1 MENQKHILLVEDDKP
16 LREALDKFL
25 GQNDF
30 RVTQSACLADA
41 MRQLEEITF
50 DLVLLDLTLPDGNG
64 LDILERFSRQYP
76 DRMVVLTGTGS
87 IETAVLAMKKGAHDF
102 LQKPVN
108 PELLLITLQRVFQ
121 FIQARNDCQDL
132 KKEIGTMAGFDKFTF
147 NSRIMGEVIRTARR
161 YASTNHTIL
170 ISGETGTGK
179 ELMAQAIHACSKRKN
194 QPLLSVNCASIP
206 ENLAESELFGYKKG
220 AFTGAYADSPGK
232 FVLADH
238 GTIFLDEIGELPPN
252 IQAKLLRVLE
262 NGEVTPLKSKHPVR
276 VDIRVLAATNKEL
289 EDEVKQKRFRAD
301 LFYRID
307 ELKIHIPP
315 LRERKADI
323 IPMANHFLRI
333 ANLANSRLTSS
344 ISDEAQCL
352 LTDYAWPG
360 NVRELKNTIFK
371 ISASGNHAL
380 IRPVHLPVK
389 ILHPGK
395 NYGGVDRDLSLAEM
409 EIGHIQKVLRQTAQN
424 HTLAAG
430 ILGISRSSLYRKISE
445 WQKRNKSGRK
455 FQFKNLE

>member
-1 MENQKHILLVEDDKP
+1 MKRQKHILLVEDDKP

-25 GQNDF
+25 GQNGF
-30 RVTQSACLADA
+30 QVSQSASLADA
-41 MRQLEEITF
+41 MRRLEATVF
-50 DLVLLDLTLPDGNG
+50 DLILLDLTLPDGNG
-64 LDILERFSRQYP
+64 LEILERFSPQYP
-76 DRMVVLTGTGS
+76 DHMVVLTGTGS

-108 PELLLITLQRVFQ
+108 PELLLITLQRVFE
-121 FIQARNDCQDL
+121 FIQARSECQDL
-132 KKEIGTMAGFDKFTF
+132 KKEIGTLAGFEKFTF
-147 NSRIMGEVIRTARR
+147 KSRVMGNVIETARR
-161 YASTNHTIL
+161 YAATSHTIL

-179 ELMAQAIHACSKRKN
+179 ELMAQAIHACSNRKN

-232 FVLADH
+232 FVMADH
-238 GTIFLDEIGELPPN
+238 GTIFLDEIGELPLN

-262 NGEVTPLKSKHPVR
+262 NGEVTPLKSKNSVR

-289 EDEVKQKRFRAD
+289 EEEVRQKHFRDD

-307 ELKIHIPP
+307 ELKVHIPP

-323 IPMANHFLRI
+323 MPMVEHFLRI
-333 ANLANSRLTSS
+333 ANIANSRLTQD
-344 ISDEAQCL
+344 ISDEAQRL

-371 ISASGNHAL
+371 ISASGHHAL
-380 IRPVHLPVK
+380 IKPEHLPVK
-389 ILHPGK
+389 LLRPQRNGNI
-395 NYGGVDRDLSLAEM
+395 DEREASLAEI
-409 EIGHIQKVLRQTAQN
+409 EIAHIQKVLHQTAHN

-430 ILGISRSSLYRKISE
+430 ILGISRSSLYRKLAE
-445 WQKRNKSGRK
+445 WQKLNPTDPKP
-455 FQFKNLE
+455 QAKNLA

>member
-108 PELLLITLQRVFQ
+108 PELLLITLQRVLQ
-121 FIQARNDCQDL
+121 FIQARSDCQDL

>member
-1 MENQKHILLVEDDKP
+1 MKKQKHILLVEDDTP

-30 RVTQSACLADA
+30 RVSPSACLADA
-41 MRQLEEITF
+41 LRQLEETVF
-50 DLVLLDLTLPDGNG
+50 DLILLDLTLPDGNG
-64 LDILERFSRQYP
+64 LDILERFSGQYP

-108 PELLLITLQRVFQ
+108 PELLLITLQRVFE
-121 FIQARNDCQDL
+121 FVQARSDCQDL

-147 NSRIMGEVIRTARR
+147 RSRVMGDVIDIARR
-161 YASTNHTIL
+161 YAATEHSIL

-179 ELMAQAIHACSKRKN
+179 ELMAQAIHACSGRKN

-206 ENLAESELFGYKKG
+206 ESLAESELFGYKKG

-232 FVLADH
+232 FVMADR
-238 GTIFLDEIGELPPN
+238 GTIFLDEIGELPLN

-262 NGEVTPLKSKHPVR
+262 NGEVTPLKSKNPVR

-289 EDEVKQKRFRAD
+289 DDEVRQKRFRAD

-315 LRERKADI
+315 LRERKTDI
-323 IPMANHFLRI
+323 MPMVEHFLRI
-333 ANLANSRLTSS
+333 ANIANSRRTPGF
-344 ISDEAQCL
+344 SDEARRL
-352 LTDYAWPG
+352 LTEYAWPG

-371 ISASGNHAL
+371 ISASGHPAL
-380 IRPVHLPVK
+380 IKPEHLPVN
-389 ILHPGK
+389 ILQPGK
-395 NYGGVDRDLSLAEM
+395 GRDDEERESSLAEI
-409 EIGHIQKVLRQTAQN
+409 EIAHIQKVLNRTSQN
-424 HTLAAG
+424 HSLAAE
-430 ILGISRSSLYRKISE
+430 ILGISRSSLYRKLLE
-445 WQKRNKSGRK
+445 WQKLKKTARK
-455 FQFKNLE
+455 FQLKNLE